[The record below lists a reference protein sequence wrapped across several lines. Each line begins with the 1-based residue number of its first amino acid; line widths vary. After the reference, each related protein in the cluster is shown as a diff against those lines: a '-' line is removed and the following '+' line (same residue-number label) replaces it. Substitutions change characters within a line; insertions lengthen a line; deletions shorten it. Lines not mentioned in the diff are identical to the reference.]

1 MTISQRQ
8 FALLTEMGISLWQRK
23 SANLAQNTSFDKP
36 KEKQVPAT
44 QNSANIRPLT
54 DNLNLIALKKQPILH
69 DIAQSI
75 ALTIEQIILIEQG
88 LKLGS
93 YRWLFTAEQAI
104 NFQDNT
110 LITPPLS
117 DIAQS
122 SILKRQLW
130 QTLQELQPC

>member
-23 SANLAQNTSFDKP
+23 SVDLAQNTSLDKQT
-36 KEKQVPAT
+36 EKQASAT
-44 QNSANIRPLT
+44 QNSANITPLT
-54 DNLNLIALKKQPILH
+54 DNLNLIALKKQPILN
-69 DIAQSI
+69 DIVQSI
-75 ALTIEQIILIEQG
+75 ALTTEQITLTEQG
-88 LKLGS
+88 LTLGS
-93 YRWLFTAEQAI
+93 YRWLFTAERAI

>member
-23 SANLAQNTSFDKP
+23 SVNLTQNTSLDKQ
-36 KEKQVPAT
+36 KEKQASAT
-44 QNSANIRPLT
+44 QNSANITPL
-54 DNLNLIALKKQPILH
+54 DNLNLIALKKQPILN

-75 ALTIEQIILIEQG
+75 ALTTEKITLTEQG
-88 LKLGS
+88 LTLGT
-93 YRWLFTAEQAI
+93 YRWLFTTEQAI

-110 LITPPLS
+110 LITPPLN